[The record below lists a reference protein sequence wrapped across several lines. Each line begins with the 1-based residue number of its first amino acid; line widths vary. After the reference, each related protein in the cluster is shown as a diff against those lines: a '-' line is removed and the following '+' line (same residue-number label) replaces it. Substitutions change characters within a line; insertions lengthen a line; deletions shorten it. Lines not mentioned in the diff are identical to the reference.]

1 MWECPECRRRFGRTN
16 QGHECAPAM
25 DIEEYFETGPEFERP
40 VFEVVRAHMQSL
52 DPDIWF
58 EPVSVGFFFKRR
70 TTFLQLRTMTKWV
83 AVCFNLDRRLSSDR
97 LARKVLEHSGRHYH
111 VGQCPRRGRDRRP
124 APGVVDGGL
133 GGRRLMLHGWWIDA
147 AQYERHEQRRGRR
160 HAFERLDPT
169 RTALVVVDLVP
180 FFVDENPYAA
190 GILANVNRLAAALR
204 AVGGTVA
211 WVVPADVPPPPTHM
225 EFFGPRV
232 ASLYADSGGSGSVQ
246 DRLAAELEPREADL
260 FVEKSAAS
268 AFFPGRCPLHD
279 LLQQHSIEN
288 VIVVG
293 TLANVCCE
301 STVRDANTLG
311 YRVVMVADA
320 NAAGSDAELNAT
332 LHTVYRSFGDVRPT
346 DEVIGLL
353 S

>member
-1 MWECPECRRRFGRTN
+1 MPDDRVQHQWR
-16 QGHECAPAM
+16 
-25 DIEEYFETGPEFERP
+25 I
-40 VFEVVRAHMQSL
+40 
-52 DPDIWF
+52 DP
-58 EPVSVGFFFKRR
+58 
-70 TTFLQLRTMTKWV
+70 
-83 AVCFNLDRRLSSDR
+83 
-97 LARKVLEHSGRHYH
+97 
-111 VGQCPRRGRDRRP
+111 
-124 APGVVDGGL
+124 
-133 GGRRLMLHGWWIDA
+133 
-147 AQYERHEQRRGRR
+147 AQYARHESRRGRR
-160 HAFERLDPT
+160 HAFERLDPV

-190 GILANVNRLAAALR
+190 GIIPNVNRIADALR
-204 AVGGTVA
+204 AAGGSVA
-211 WVVPADVPPPPTHM
+211 WVVPADVPSPPMHV

-232 ASLYADSGGSGSVQ
+232 AAMYADSGGFGNVS
-246 DRLAAELEPREADL
+246 DRLAPALKQRTEDL

-268 AFFPGRCPLHD
+268 AFFPGRCPLPD
-279 LLQQHSIEN
+279 LLRDRGIEN

-346 DEVIGLL
+346 EEVIGLL
-353 S
+353 EEA